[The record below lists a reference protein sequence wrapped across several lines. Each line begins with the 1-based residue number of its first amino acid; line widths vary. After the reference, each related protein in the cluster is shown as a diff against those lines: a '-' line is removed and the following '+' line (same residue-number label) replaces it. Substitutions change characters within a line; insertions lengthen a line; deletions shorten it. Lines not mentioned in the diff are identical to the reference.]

1 MERQFDEELRA
12 LKEKLLCMA
21 ALAEESIAY
30 AVSGLKDRNQGLARK
45 VFDME
50 EKINRLD
57 IEIDQKCFE
66 LLALKQP
73 MARDLRLIVSADRIG
88 SELERIGD
96 QAVNIAQR
104 ALEILKFPDL
114 KPLIDVPRMAGLA
127 QDMVRDSITAFV
139 NRDDTLAREICRR
152 DDDVDALNNQIFRE
166 LLSYMMQEP
175 RNIER
180 AVDLILV
187 GRHLERIADHATNIS
202 EDVIYLVK
210 GKSIK
215 HHCET
220 RDFSQTGT
228 REIE

>member
-12 LKEKLLCMA
+12 LKEKLLRMA
-21 ALAEESIAY
+21 A
-30 AVSGLKDRNQGLARK
+30 
-45 VFDME
+45 
-50 EKINRLD
+50 
-57 IEIDQKCFE
+57 
-66 LLALKQP
+66 
-73 MARDLRLIVSADRIG
+73 
-88 SELERIGD
+88 
-96 QAVNIAQR
+96 
-104 ALEILKFPDL
+104 
-114 KPLIDVPRMAGLA
+114 LA

>member
-1 MERQFDEELRA
+1 MERHFDEELRA
-12 LKEKLLCMA
+12 LKEQLLRMA
-21 ALAEESIAY
+21 ALAEESIDT
-30 AVSGLKDRNQGLARK
+30 AVTGLKDRNEELTQK
-45 VFDME
+45 VFAIEDQ
-50 EKINRLD
+50 INHLD
-57 IEIDQKCFE
+57 IDVDRRCLE

-73 MARDLRLIVSADRIG
+73 MAGDLRLIVSSDRIG

-104 ALEILKFPDL
+104 ATDLLKHPPL
-114 KPLIDVPRMAGLA
+114 KPLMDLPRMADLA
-127 QDMVRDSITAFV
+127 RGMVRDAITAFV
-139 NRDDTLAREICRR
+139 NRDDALAREVCKR
-152 DDDVDALNNQIFRE
+152 DDEVDALNDQIFRE
-166 LLSYMMQEP
+166 LLTYMMQDTK
-175 RNIER
+175 NIER

-220 RDFSQTGT
+220 RDFS
-228 REIE
+228 ESED

>member
-12 LKEKLLCMA
+12 LKEKLLRMA
-21 ALAEESIAY
+21 ALAEESITY
-30 AVSGLKDRNQGLARK
+30 AVSGLKDRNEGLAQK
-45 VFDME
+45 VFDVE
-50 EKINRLD
+50 EQINRLD

-73 MARDLRLIVSADRIG
+73 MARDLRLIVAADRIG

-104 ALEILKFPDL
+104 ALEILKFPAL
-114 KPLIDVPRMAGLA
+114 KPLIDLPRLAGLA
-127 QDMVRDSITAFV
+127 QDMVRDSINAFV
-139 NRDDTLAREICRR
+139 NRDDNLAREICKR
-152 DDDVDALNNQIFRE
+152 DDEVDTLNNQIFRE
-166 LLSYMMQEP
+166 LLTFMMKDP
-175 RNIER
+175 RNIEH

-187 GRHLERIADHATNIS
+187 GRHLERVADHSTNIS

-220 RDFSQTGT
+220 RDFSETGT
-228 REIE
+228 RKIE

>member
-12 LKEKLLCMA
+12 LKEKLLRMA
-21 ALAEESIAY
+21 ALAEESINY
-30 AVSGLKDRNQGLARK
+30 AVSGLMDRNEGLAHK
-45 VFDME
+45 VFEVE
-50 EKINRLD
+50 EQINRLD

-88 SELERIGD
+88 RELERIGD

-104 ALEILKFPDL
+104 ALEILKFPAL
-114 KPLIDVPRMAGLA
+114 KPLIDLPRLAGLA
-127 QDMVRDSITAFV
+127 QDMVRDSINAFV
-139 NRDDTLAREICRR
+139 NRDDNLAREICKR
-152 DDDVDALNNQIFRE
+152 DDEVDTLNNQIFRE
-166 LLSYMMQEP
+166 LLTYMMQDP

-187 GRHLERIADHATNIS
+187 GRHLERVADHSTNIS

-220 RDFSQTGT
+220 RDFSET
-228 REIE
+228 

>member
-12 LKEKLLCMA
+12 LKEKLLRMA
-21 ALAEESIAY
+21 ALAEESINY
-30 AVSGLKDRNQGLARK
+30 AVSGLMDRNEGLAHK
-45 VFDME
+45 VFEVE
-50 EKINRLD
+50 EQINRLD

-88 SELERIGD
+88 RELERIGD

-104 ALEILKFPDL
+104 ALEILKFPAL
-114 KPLIDVPRMAGLA
+114 KPLIDLPRMAGLA

-139 NRDDTLAREICRR
+139 NRDDNLAREICKR

-166 LLSYMMQEP
+166 LLTYMMQEP

-187 GRHLERIADHATNIS
+187 GRHLERVADHATNIS

-220 RDFSQTGT
+220 RDFSETVT
-228 REIE
+228 RKIE